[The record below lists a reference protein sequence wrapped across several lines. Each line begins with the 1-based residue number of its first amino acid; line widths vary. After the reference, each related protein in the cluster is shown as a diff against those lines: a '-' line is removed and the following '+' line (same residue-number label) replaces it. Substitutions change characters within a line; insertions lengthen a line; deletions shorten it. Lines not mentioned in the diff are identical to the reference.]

1 MLKWT
6 ILIALVWATD
16 FVHGGEIIE
25 GPGNVTVAVGG
36 VATFRCVVRKDEG
49 DEVHWLLDEKITL
62 FVERT
67 IEPDV
72 VSDEYR
78 FSVISVS
85 GVENEYS
92 LKLTQVI
99 ATDARKYTCKV
110 QPRRGSG
117 AQPAQ
122 KTASLVVH
130 RAPGSVD
137 PECIARKFS
146 RVRKF
151 TDQYVV
157 GSDVSFECESER
169 GYPVTNLEWTDENG
183 VAVNATLDDSKLNE
197 VAVFFS
203 RILTPS
209 DNGKTFTCMSRYTS
223 SFVAN
228 QTGSCQIGPLNV
240 LYRPMLIDIKGIVN
254 MDKDGNADF
263 GTNVLMNCNGTG
275 GNPAFLTYSWTIIP
289 PFPEGRYQESAHVLS
304 IYSIEEEDQG
314 RVIQCS
320 AKNEIG
326 EIISQNITINVTN
339 IPTTTI
345 PPTIITTEPP
355 TTVKVIPPP
364 SMPFSTTYII
374 IVILVALVI
383 LLATVC
389 LVLFLVNRQKQPDV
403 LLAHMPVSNMSRA
416 SSDMNQ
422 TFSRQIS
429 TNTWLDAED
438 DTCSLKG
445 KGSRPGTPCMERRVA
460 DVELKLATLNG
471 QYRAQDNVYGD
482 SLGVQPEDSVSNVN
496 VRASPLPHHR
506 DQLSPDPYDDDLKKR
521 RTPRDSPDS
530 STCSHCSHHSSRP
543 YQSKT
548 PNPEKPHKKVKP
560 TNSTG
565 PDWPKG
571 DMKKN
576 YSPLARRHYSPEG
589 PAEQNVYDSSPQQ
602 PRYNTIDSR
611 PRRATE
617 SELNE
622 MMDYEN
628 HENFKKGHRR
638 NRSHGSA
645 SLGGIVES
653 PVSSPATPPV
663 FTNHHHHGHYDSPV
677 MQRKHKR
684 NHSSSSLNQLQVL
697 QQQQQAASQS
707 HHRSPRHS
715 PRPSPHHSPA
725 HGPHS
730 NRPLPDPGLEHGNL
744 LISLDDDGSYPGQQS
759 YSHQSPS
766 GHHGY
771 GRHSMPRQMAPPQL
785 SYNDDDII
793 DEHLDDDTSDSSELD
808 DELTL

>member
-16 FVHGGEIIE
+16 FVYGGEIIE
-25 GPGNVTVAVGG
+25 APSNVSVALGTT
-36 VATFRCVVRKDEG
+36 ATFRCVVRKDDG
-49 DEVHWLLDEKITL
+49 DEVHWLLNENLIL

-72 VSDEYR
+72 VFDEFR
-78 FSVISVS
+78 FSVI
-85 GVENEYS
+85 GTGNEYH
-92 LKLTQVI
+92 LQITQV
-99 ATDARKYTCKV
+99 TVGDVGKYSCKI
-110 QPRRGSG
+110 QPRLGSG
-117 AQPAQ
+117 GQPSH

-130 RAPGSVD
+130 RAPGSAN
-137 PECIARKFS
+137 PECSARRFDKVNKLTNVYRIGNELLF
-146 RVRKF
+146 
-151 TDQYVV
+151 Q
-157 GSDVSFECESER
+157 CESER
-169 GYPVTNLEWTDENG
+169 GYPTVSLDWTDENG
-183 VAVNATLDDSKLNE
+183 VTVNTTLDDTRLNS
-197 VAVFFS
+197 VIRYFKRV
-203 RILTPS
+203 LTPS
-209 DNGKTFTCMSRYTS
+209 DNGKVFTCMSMYTS

-228 QTGSCQIGPLNV
+228 QTGSCHIGPLNV
-240 LYRPMLIDIKGIVN
+240 QFRPTFIDIKPKAG
-254 MDKDGNADF
+254 MDENGNVDF
-263 GTNVLMNCNGTG
+263 GKSVLINCNGTG
-275 GNPAFLTYSWTIIP
+275 GNPAFLTYSWTITP
-289 PFPEGRYQESAHVLS
+289 PLPAERYTKSDHVLS
-304 IYSIEEEDQG
+304 IHSIEEEDQS

-320 AKNEIG
+320 ARNIIG
-326 EIISQNITINVTN
+326 GIFSQNITINVTN

-422 TFSRQIS
+422 TYSRQIS

-460 DVELKLATLNG
+460 DVELKLATMNS

-548 PNPEKPHKKVKP
+548 PNPEKPHKKLKP

-663 FTNHHHHGHYDSPV
+663 FTTHHHHGHYDSPV
-677 MQRKHKR
+677 MQRKQKR
-684 NHSSSSLNQLQVL
+684 HHSSSSLNQLQVL
-697 QQQQQAASQS
+697 QQQQQAPSQS
-707 HHRSPRHS
+707 QHRSPRHS

-725 HGPHS
+725 HGPHG

-759 YSHQSPS
+759 YSHQSHS
-766 GHHGY
+766 GHDGY
-771 GRHSMPRQMAPPQL
+771 GRHSMPRQMVPPQL
-785 SYNDDDII
+785 SYNDDII
-793 DEHLDDDTSDSSELD
+793 DEHLDDDTSDSSEFD